1 MDARGCRPERAFRK
15 ELEKKLRAVI
25 CGDRLSLE
33 SGGEMERYFTMEAV
47 RLTEV
52 AALYASRYMGRG
64 DEDIT
69 YLSAA
74 RAMVKVLQTMDAHMN
89 IIIGADTNES
99 NLIDGTMMGDESNS
113 RIEVA
118 VKPLDGKMSCAR
130 GGHNSISI
138 VAVGEEGSFMPT
150 RSGYMMKIAVG
161 PEAKGVIDIDQ
172 SPSINIK
179 RVARAKGRYI
189 EDITVCILDREV
201 NREIVEEIRQTG
213 ARIVF
218 IRDGDISGVISA
230 AMSENPIDILIG
242 IGGRKE
248 GVLAAAALKCLG
260 GDMQARY
267 IRKEQDA
274 GYPEMSGFDYSRIY
288 GISDLVPGNE
298 IMVAVTG
305 VTDGVLLPGVRYF
318 SGGAETSSI
327 VFRQKTQTIRQ
338 IRATHKFDFRPEF

>member
-1 MDARGCRPERAFRK
+1 
-15 ELEKKLRAVI
+15 
-25 CGDRLSLE
+25 
-33 SGGEMERYFTMEAV
+33 
-47 RLTEV
+47 
-52 AALYASRYMGRG
+52 
-64 DEDIT
+64 
-69 YLSAA
+69 
-74 RAMVKVLQTMDAHMN
+74 
-89 IIIGADTNES
+89 
-99 NLIDGTMMGDESNS
+99 
-113 RIEVA
+113 
-118 VKPLDGKMSCAR
+118 
-130 GGHNSISI
+130 
-138 VAVGEEGSFMPT
+138 MPT

-189 EDITVCILDREV
+189 EDITVCVLDREV

-242 IGGRKE
+242 VGGRKE

-267 IRKEQDA
+267 IRNEQDA
-274 GYPEMSGFDYSRIY
+274 GFPGMEDFNYGRIY